1 MNKDILVKSINVWAG
16 NIITGL
22 LPNIG
27 NTSTLNKINTFI
39 GSLFGFDLSH
49 YSIINEFAFLIPDLL
64 SGYINTYV
72 NNFLNTLNIEDKDI
86 PEKFNEIITSCI
98 NRCKDKGF
106 INVFGLQFEA
116 KSFED
121 LQNIFKS
128 YLNNSNVGV
137 S

>member
-16 NIITGL
+16 NIISGI
-22 LPNIG
+22 LPSMG
-27 NTSTLNKINTFI
+27 NNSTLNRVNTFV

-64 SGYINTYV
+64 SGYIDKYV
-72 NNFLNTLNIEDKDI
+72 NNFLTALNIEDKDI

-121 LQNIFKS
+121 LRSIFQS